1 MPTTSSIIP
10 DSYTGTDYAKV
21 QAAINDAIAQRKG
34 VEFDRIYDITGSTIT
49 INKTVANRLPM
60 RLFSNSNGGI
70 RKYDGGY
77 IFIATNMNTGD
88 IFVEGITFE
97 SQPGMGTIVYKSP
110 NIIRVQSNHCS
121 YLHVDSIVKTADRGY
136 MQSYRFTDE
145 TITGGKGYAFDFG
158 GAYDCS
164 WTNVVVEQREH
175 GIIHRGSGTDPD
187 IYGCRIRDCILEG
200 LSGTAIQVRNCTNL
214 VIDGCYFEANKGGH
228 IIINSQSTKSIT
240 VSNCRHGGKDV
251 DALIDWNGMIK
262 GFSYNNT
269 AQHIAIHDTRD
280 LSSGSEITSIND
292 ITQYNLSAVPDPS
305 IIEGS
310 IPIYRMSPIQ
320 SIVTP
325 INDLEVQYGPLRKA
339 SETLTSM
346 TLAPLE
352 IKKLSFTFPYDIA
365 LDDLLSVQIYVLNN
379 RNVNVCNYSRDAVN
393 KKLVYATLQ
402 NLDSVTATVASIKMT
417 TLRLAPFTL

>member
-1 MPTTSSIIP
+1 M
-10 DSYTGTDYAKV
+10 
-21 QAAINDAIAQRKG
+21 
-34 VEFDRIYDITGSTIT
+34 
-49 INKTVANRLPM
+49 
-60 RLFSNSNGGI
+60 
-70 RKYDGGY
+70 
-77 IFIATNMNTGD
+77 
-88 IFVEGITFE
+88 
-97 SQPGMGTIVYKSP
+97 
-110 NIIRVQSNHCS
+110 
-121 YLHVDSIVKTADRGY
+121 
-136 MQSYRFTDE
+136 
-145 TITGGKGYAFDFG
+145 
-158 GAYDCS
+158 
-164 WTNVVVEQREH
+164 EQREH

-251 DALIDWNGMIK
+251 AALIDWNGMIK

-269 AQHIAIHDTRD
+269 AQHIAIHDTRN
-280 LSSGSEITSIND
+280 LSSGSEVTSIND
-292 ITQYNLSAVPDPS
+292 ITQYNLSAIPDPS

-320 SIVTP
+320 STVTP

-339 SETLTSM
+339 SETLTSI
-346 TLAPLE
+346 TLAPFE
-352 IKKLSFTFPYDIA
+352 IKKVSFTFPYDIA
-365 LDDLLSVQIYVLNN
+365 LDDLLSTQSYVLNN
-379 RNVNVCNYSRDAVN
+379 RNVNICNYSRDAVN

-402 NLDSVTATVASIKMT
+402 NLDSVTATVANIKMT